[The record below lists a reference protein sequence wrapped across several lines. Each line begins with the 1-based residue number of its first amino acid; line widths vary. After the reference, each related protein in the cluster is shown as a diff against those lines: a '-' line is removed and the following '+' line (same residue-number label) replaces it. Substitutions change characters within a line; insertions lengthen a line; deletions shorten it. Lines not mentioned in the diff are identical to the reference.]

1 MAAISG
7 FNGRMAQQ
15 TDDLASADRA
25 AANPHTPFH
34 IPADDLAARLDDVWA
49 SPADDGRVE
58 LVIRRPAV
66 GEREVLDEAALDPA
80 VGIVGDTWLERGSRH
95 TPDGSA
101 EPDRQLTLMNAR
113 VAALVAGTRE
123 RIPLAGDQV
132 YVDLDLSFDNLPA
145 GTRLAMGSAVVVV
158 TEPPHTG
165 CAKFTQRYG
174 LAALRLINSPAGRA
188 ARFRGLNAR
197 VDVAGTVCPGDA
209 VRKLA

>member
-1 MAAISG
+1 
-7 FNGRMAQQ
+7 MAQQ
-15 TDDLASADRA
+15 TDDLVPAERA
-25 AANPHTPFH
+25 AANPHAPFH
-34 IPADDLAARLDDVWA
+34 VPADELAARLDDVSA
-49 SPADDGRVE
+49 SPADEGRVE
-58 LVIRRPAV
+58 LVVRRPAT
-66 GEREVLDEAALDPA
+66 GEREVLAEASLDPA

-101 EPDRQLTLMNAR
+101 EPDRQVTLMNAR
-113 VAALVAGTRE
+113 VAALVAGSPE
-123 RIPLAGDQV
+123 RMPLAGDQL
-132 YVDLDLSFDNLPA
+132 YVDLDLGVDNLPA

-188 ARFRGLNAR
+188 ARWRGVNAR
-197 VDVAGTVCPGDA
+197 VEVAGTVRPGDY